1 MADTARKP
9 HLLSISLNHQPYFDQ
24 LYEPLLAEIQSKADF
39 SRAGDADSV
48 ERRLSEEPNP
58 TAVLITD
65 EALSVNR
72 NKHLWKAVLRYVH
85 RGGKAVV
92 MGNFSSFVKP
102 LSIKPFFAQAGLRW
116 EVGAYHRTTVV
127 LNHAAVESGLA
138 AKLLPRYSQK
148 AQFVKNVAPEDA
160 WYMADE
166 ESVIESYL
174 FPPTSTRIPGE
185 SPVAFA
191 SVGDG
196 KLGYIGDVNGEQGS
210 NLAIRAMCGLL

>member
-1 MADTARKP
+1 MTDAARKP

-24 LYEPLLAEIQSKADF
+24 LYEPLLTEIQSKVDF
-39 SRAGDADSV
+39 LQAKDADSAA
-48 ERRLSEEPNP
+48 RLLSEQPSP

-65 EALSVNR
+65 ESLSDNR
-72 NKHLWKAVLRYVH
+72 NHHLWRAVLRYV
-85 RGGKAVV
+85 RKGGRAVV

-102 LSIKPFFAQAGLRW
+102 LSIKPFFAQAGLSW

-148 AQFVKNVAPEDA
+148 AQFVKNVALDDA
-160 WYMADE
+160 WYITDE
-166 ESVIESYL
+166 ESVIESSVF
-174 FPPTSTRIPGE
+174 FPTNARAPGE
-185 SPVAFA
+185 SPITFA

-196 KLGYIGDVNGEQGS
+196 KLGYIGDVNGERGS
-210 NLAIRAMCGLL
+210 NVAVLAMCGLL